1 MTCATS
7 LERRSAAAVGVL
19 LTLAPIEGCQTLE
32 VLSAPDAGEPSPS
45 DAAPGPPDDAGPPRL
60 AVVRVLPGHGPFSG
74 GNVATLRGN
83 GLGSG
88 PLSVRFGERSIPASD
103 VRSIDSNRLEVTV
116 PARSPGSVDVEVSDG
131 TSTAVLPAGYT
142 YDPVA
147 ISPASSSPDGGVV
160 LTLRAASALFDASTA
175 VRIDDLACT
184 GWSARSPTEG
194 TCVVPP
200 HEIGTVDVTVTSRGE
215 TLVLEE
221 AFTYESPFRSFGGL
235 GGGPIDGV
243 LRVLVTDDRGRPLE
257 GAVVVAGREGAFPH
271 QSLTGPAGTVTFAGD
286 DVRGPMD
293 VFASHRCFDHGGF
306 VAINSRYVS
315 ASLNR
320 GFRGT
325 TGVDPSC
332 LPVGD
337 GGAGDGSPFGRRVE
351 SRVEGE
357 IVFYDAAGEFETPT
371 WDWLGVPPA
380 MPGEVRAAYVVL
392 VGNRDLRAG
401 DRVSGLVSAWT
412 RVTESDR
419 GARGFRF
426 TMDPIVDPE
435 STETT
440 LVAFAIAGIE
450 RARSHEEVMTFDVPF
465 EPRVVGLSGTFRVF
479 SDGTTEG
486 VEVRMDSPLVSGRVI
501 HTTAPGLARV
511 HASEAFDRLR
521 PTALDTVRLHAR
533 YAVGSLTGLGLF
545 AITNRSGP
553 FGYAVR
559 GPEFPRPSVLAW
571 DNFAGPLGEV
581 TLPLQP
587 SALGSFAGAR
597 QEVLAV
603 LEPELPERR
612 TDAGWEYR
620 GWSPCPLN
628 AQDGCATQPYSA
640 ARVREPLEAGALNVP
655 ATAFLE
661 VPRFT
666 APATPGEAFAADRTL
681 RWTHA
686 GGHSFSRVVIRS
698 PFDSAYDREVSW
710 YILAHPSARSVT
722 VPDLGA
728 WVGQGI
734 QPLGRQ
740 RNGVLPWRVIVE
752 VTEVPALD
760 FDTIDLRAIA
770 FLPFRRAALDQTNFT
785 YEVSP

>member
-1 MTCATS
+1 MRMPKVRHTI
-7 LERRSAAAVGVL
+7 AASGAAL
-19 LTLAPIEGCQTLE
+19 LAALAGGCRTLE
-32 VLSAPDAGEPSPS
+32 VLSLPDAGVLLAPDAGLDAPG
-45 DAAPGPPDDAGPPRL
+45 DAAPPRL

-200 HEIGTVDVTVTSRGE
+200 HEIGTADVTVTSRGE

-371 WDWLGVPPA
+371 WDWLGVPAA
-380 MPGEVRAAYVVL
+380 MPGEERAAYVVL
-392 VGNRDLRAG
+392 VGNRDLRSG
-401 DRVSGLVSAWT
+401 DRISGLVSAFT

-426 TMDPIVDPE
+426 TLDPITDAA

-450 RARSHEEVMTFDVPF
+450 RTAGATGYDVPF
-465 EPRVVGLSGTFRVF
+465 EPRVVGLSRTFRVV
-479 SDGTTEG
+479 SDGTTAG
-486 VEVRMDSPLVSGRVI
+486 VEVRMDSPLVSGRAI
-501 HTTAPGLARV
+501 RTTAPGLARV
-511 HASEAFDRLR
+511 HTASLNFDQLR
-521 PTALDTVRLHAR
+521 PTALDTVRLHTR

-545 AITNRSGP
+545 AITSRSGP
-553 FGYAVR
+553 FGYDAR
-559 GPEFPRPSVLAW
+559 GPSLGFPRPSVTTW
-571 DNFAGPLGEV
+571 DNFAAPLGEEV
-581 TLPLQP
+581 ALPLQP
-587 SALGSFAGAR
+587 SALGSFSGAR

-603 LEPELPERR
+603 LEPELPEQR

-640 ARVREPLEAGALNVP
+640 ARVREPLETGALNVP

-722 VPDLGA
+722 VPDLGP